1 MALRAFADGALFAE
15 TIGDGPP
22 RVLALHGWGRR
33 GADYRQAL
41 AGMDALAVDLPG
53 FGATPLP
60 EQVLGAE
67 GYARLIEPIL
77 DEMAPRPVV
86 VGHSFG
92 GRVAVCL
99 AAASPQRL
107 GPLVLTGAP
116 LVRITPG
123 RAPSVSFRLARG
135 MNRIGLLSDRRMESI
150 RSSRGSADYR
160 AASGIL
166 RDILVKVVSE
176 SYESELRALDTPVTL
191 IWGSDDREVPPAVAE
206 RALAVIREAGGRA
219 EIQVLPD
226 VGHFVPTEAPAA
238 LGLAVARA
246 LES

>member
-15 TIGDGPP
+15 TIGDGPS

-60 EQVLGAE
+60 DQVLGAE

-99 AAASPQRL
+99 AAASPKRL

-116 LVRITPG
+116 LVRITSERP
-123 RAPSVSFRLARG
+123 PSVGFRLARAL
-135 MNRIGLLSDRRMESI
+135 NRTGLLSDRRMESI

-166 RDILVKVVSE
+166 RDILVKVVNE
-176 SYESELRALDTPVTL
+176 SYESQLRALDIPVTL
-191 IWGSDDREVPPAVAE
+191 VWGSDDREVPPTVAE

-219 EIQVLPD
+219 ELQVLPD

-238 LGLAVARA
+238 LGLAVAKA